1 MTTILITGANR
12 GLGLEFVTQYA
23 KDGATIHAACRRPE
37 KAKELIE
44 LANAHKGKI
53 TVHTLDAASDAS
65 VAHLKREIGDTPID
79 ILINN
84 AGVYGGDKQNHGGV
98 DFSSWLDVLN
108 VNTLGPIRVM
118 EALAGNLNAG
128 TDKKAIAITSM
139 MGSTAGN
146 SNGGYLAYRSSK
158 AALNNALRGLSLA
171 LKGDGVIVVPI
182 HPGWVQTDMGGPN
195 APLKPPESV
204 SGMRKVIAD
213 LKLSDSGR
221 FLDYAGKELP
231 W

>member
-1 MTTILITGANR
+1 MTTVFVTGANR
-12 GLGLEFVTQYA
+12 GLGLEFVRQYA

-44 LANAHKGKI
+44 LAAAHPGKI

-65 VAHLKREIGDTPID
+65 VAHLKREIGTTPID

-84 AGVYGGDKQNHGGV
+84 AGVYGGDKQNHGSV
-98 DFSSWLDVLN
+98 DFSAWLDVMN
-108 VNTLGPIRVM
+108 VNTLGPIRVF
-118 EALAGNLNAG
+118 EAMIDNLKAGAQ
-128 TDKKAIAITSM
+128 KKAIAITSM

-146 SNGGYLAYRSSK
+146 NGGYFAYRSSK
-158 AALNNALRGLSLA
+158 AALNNAMRSMSLA
-171 LKGDGVIVVPI
+171 LKGDDVIVVPI

-204 SGMRKVIAD
+204 SGMRQVIAG

-221 FLDYAGKELP
+221 FLDYAGIELP

>member
-12 GLGLEFVTQYA
+12 GLGLEFVAQYA
-23 KDGATIHAACRRPE
+23 KGGAAIHAACRRPE

-44 LANAHKGKI
+44 LANAHPGKI

-65 VAHLKREIGDTPID
+65 VAHLKREIGETPID
-79 ILINN
+79 ILVNN
-84 AGVYGGDKQNHGGV
+84 AGVYGGDKQNHGDV

-118 EALAGNLNAG
+118 EALTPNLKAGK
-128 TDKKAIAITSM
+128 DKKAIAITSM

-146 SNGGYLAYRSSK
+146 NGGYLAYRSSK
-158 AALNNALRGLSLA
+158 AALNNAMRGLSLA
-171 LKGDGVIVVPI
+171 MKADGVIVVPI

-204 SGMRKVIAD
+204 SGMRKVIAG
-213 LKLSDSGR
+213 LTLADSGR

>member
-12 GLGLEFVTQYA
+12 GLGLEFVRQYA

-44 LANAHKGKI
+44 LANAHPGKVV
-53 TVHTLDAASDAS
+53 VHTLDAASDAS
-65 VAHLKREIGDTPID
+65 VAHLKREIGSTPID
-79 ILINN
+79 ILVNN
-84 AGVYGGDKQNHGGV
+84 AGVYGGDKQSHGNI
-98 DFSSWLDVLN
+98 DFSSWLDVMN
-108 VNTLGPIRVM
+108 VNTLGPIRVF
-118 EALAGNLNAG
+118 EALTANLKAGKE
-128 TDKKAIAITSM
+128 KKAIAITSM

-146 SNGGYLAYRSSK
+146 NGGYFAYRSSK
-158 AALNNALRGLSLA
+158 AALNNAMRGLSLA

-204 SGMRKVIAD
+204 SGMRKVIAG
-213 LKLSDSGR
+213 LKLSDSGT

>member
-12 GLGLEFVTQYA
+12 GLGLEFVRQYV
-23 KDGATIHAACRRPE
+23 KDGATVHAGCRRPE
-37 KAKELIE
+37 KAQELIE
-44 LANAHKGKI
+44 LANANAGKI
-53 TVHTLDAASDAS
+53 TVHTLDVASDAS
-65 VAHLKREIGDTPID
+65 VQHLKRELGATPLD
-79 ILINN
+79 IVVNN
-84 AGVYGGDKQNHGGV
+84 AGVYGGDNQNHGKI

-108 VNTLGPIRVM
+108 VNTLGPIRVF
-118 EALAGNLNAG
+118 EALIDNLKAGKE
-128 TDKKAIAITSM
+128 KKAVAITSM

-146 SNGGYLAYRSSK
+146 NGGYFAYRSSK
-158 AALNNALRGLSLA
+158 AALNNAMRGLSLA
-171 LKGDGVIVVPI
+171 LKGDGVIAVPV

-204 SGMRKVIAD
+204 SGMRAVIAG

-221 FLDYAGKELP
+221 FFDYAGKELP

>member
-12 GLGLEFVTQYA
+12 GLGLEFVRQYA
-23 KDGATIHAACRRPE
+23 KDGATVHAACRRPE
-37 KAKELIE
+37 KAKDLID
-44 LANAHKGKI
+44 LANAHPGKV

-65 VAHLKREIGDTPID
+65 VSHLKREIGTAPID
-79 ILINN
+79 IVINN
-84 AGVYGGDKQNHGGV
+84 AGVYGGDHQSHGKI
-98 DFSSWLDVLN
+98 DFSSWLDVMN
-108 VNTLGPIRVM
+108 VNALGPIRVF
-118 EALAGNLNAG
+118 EALIDNLKVG
-128 TDKKAIAITSM
+128 KEKKAIAITSM
-139 MGSTAGN
+139 MGSTEGN
-146 SNGGYLAYRSSK
+146 NGGFFAYRSSK
-158 AALNNALRGLSLA
+158 AALNNAMRGLSLA
-171 LKGDGVIVVPI
+171 LKGDGVIVVPV

-204 SGMRKVIAD
+204 GGMRNVIAG

>member
-12 GLGLEFVTQYA
+12 GLGLEFVRQYA
-23 KDGATIHAACRRPE
+23 KEGARLHAACRRPE
-37 KAKELIE
+37 KAKELLE
-44 LANAHKGKI
+44 LANANPGRI
-53 TVHTLDAASDAS
+53 VVHTLDAASDAS
-65 VAHLKREIGDTPID
+65 VAHLKREIGSAPID
-79 ILINN
+79 VLINN
-84 AGVYGGDKQNHGGV
+84 AGVYGGDKQSHGNV
-98 DFSSWLDVLN
+98 DFSGWLDVMN
-108 VNTLGPIRVM
+108 VNTLGPIRVF
-118 EALAGNLNAG
+118 EALMENLKSGN
-128 TDKKAIAITSM
+128 DKKAIAITSM

-146 SNGGYLAYRSSK
+146 NGGFFAYRSSK
-158 AALNNALRGLSLA
+158 AALNNAMRGLSLA
-171 LKGDGVIVVPI
+171 LKSDGVIVVPI

-204 SGMRKVIAD
+204 SGMRAVIAG

>member
-1 MTTILITGANR
+1 MTTILVTGANR
-12 GLGLEFVTQYA
+12 GLGLEFVRQYA
-23 KDGATIHAACRRPE
+23 QDGATIHAACRRPE
-37 KAKELIE
+37 KAKDLID

-65 VAHLKREIGDTPID
+65 VAHLKRELGDTPLD
-79 ILINN
+79 VVINN
-84 AGVYGGDKQNHGGV
+84 AGVYGGDNQNHGKV

-108 VNTLGPIRVM
+108 VNTLGPIRVF
-118 EALAGNLNAG
+118 EALVDNLKAGAQ
-128 TDKKAIAITSM
+128 KKAIAITSM

-146 SNGGYLAYRSSK
+146 NGGYFAYRSSK
-158 AALNNALRGLSLA
+158 AALNNAMRGLSLA
-171 LKGDGVIVVPI
+171 LKGDGVIVVPV

-204 SGMRKVIAD
+204 GGMRQVIAG

-221 FLDYAGKELP
+221 FLDYAGKEIA